1 MSTDINTVR
10 DLTYNM
16 VNMGDVENSF
26 GAVVSPEIIIQ
37 DSSGK
42 EYVIDDFYLR
52 GDDKAFMIL
61 TEKIAGCG
69 DE

>member
-1 MSTDINTVR
+1 MSFDIKTVR

-37 DSSGK
+37 DSTGK

-61 TEKIAGCG
+61 KEKQRGMG
-69 DE
+69 